1 MCRML
6 IHLLKRNMPT
16 VNLASHSVLYLQEIS
31 AWAMKCCSHLQSVC
45 NEHISLKEKRERTM
59 WNPDWGI
66 SHAFLNPWRCVGL
79 LLSSG
84 MEYQLCRSV
93 EVVLVSSLH
102 PLCLVSCLSRVSL
115 GLLVS
120 FSPNT
125 VSSWEALIVNYPNL
139 NVFPIS
145 HIREEAEHSHQ
156 AFLTVSWRMKCRFML
171 GPCSLVAVA
180 LLICM
185 PLY

>member
-120 FSPNT
+120 FSPT
-125 VSSWEALIVNYPNL
+125 LCLPGKLSLLTIQILMSSQFPTSGRKQNIV
-139 NVFPIS
+139 
-145 HIREEAEHSHQ
+145 IR
-156 AFLTVSWRMKCRFML
+156 L
-171 GPCSLVAVA
+171 SLLSPGEWSVD
-180 LLICM
+180 LC
-185 PLY
+185 